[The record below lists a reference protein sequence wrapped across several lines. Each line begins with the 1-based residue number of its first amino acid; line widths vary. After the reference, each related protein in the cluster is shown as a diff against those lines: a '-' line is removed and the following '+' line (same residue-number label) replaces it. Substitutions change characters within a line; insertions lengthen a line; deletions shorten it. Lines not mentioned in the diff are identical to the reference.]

1 MLKEDSKFG
10 ISISIIISIYLYPY
24 PSLLPA
30 RYYPHCPYRT
40 AVSVSYPERETGKDK
55 TGFGQLVEI
64 HQVFNQ
70 DHARCQDDVVHRK
83 GFRIYRIKTDGIAS
97 QAFQAERGHV

>member
-1 MLKEDSKFG
+1 MLIQKLKEDSKFG
-10 ISISIIISIYLYPY
+10 ISISINLHAHL
-24 PSLLPA
+24 SLLPA